1 MREIKFRA
9 YNRNT
14 KNMWWFDLMWGNTD
28 THGSG
33 WIGMLPIGETREHSG
48 GINGSDNRTQ
58 VDPTD
63 CEIMQF
69 TGLKDKN
76 GKEIYEGDIVKI
88 YKYKSDYW
96 DETELIETEHPQQI
110 KMGFNNQY
118 FPRWTLCDLYLKDLQ
133 FVGSYDKLE
142 VIGNIYEN
150 PELLK

>member
-1 MREIKFRA
+1 MREIKFRGQTVSHGKWV
-9 YNRNT
+9 YGYYLVNT
-14 KNMWWFDLMWGNTD
+14 F
-28 THGSG
+28 
-33 WIGMLPIGETREHSG
+33 GEHTICNKDGADRVVPESVG
-48 GINGSDNRTQ
+48 
-58 VDPTD
+58 
-63 CEIMQF
+63 EY

-76 GKEIYEGDIVKI
+76 GKEIYEGDILKI

>member
-76 GKEIYEGDIVKI
+76 GKEIYEGDIVANYIDGKE
-88 YKYKSDYW
+88 YFR
-96 DETELIETEHPQQI
+96 ELYEIAYSEHRACWQ
-110 KMGFNNQY
+110 
-118 FPRWTLCDLYLKDLQ
+118 LKVLKAANY
-133 FVGSYDKLE
+133 VGSPFYISTLFTQGEGDFME

-150 PELLK
+150 GDLLQK

>member
-1 MREIKFRA
+1 
-9 YNRNT
+9 
-14 KNMWWFDLMWGNTD
+14 MWGNTD

-76 GKEIYEGDIVKI
+76 DKEIYEGDILQWNAYGYISKRLETVKWFRSGWW
-88 YKYKSDYW
+88 YFDKEDAL
-96 DETELIETEHPQQI
+96 TTIE
-110 KMGFNNQY
+110 
-118 FPRWTLCDLYLKDLQ
+118 RDVLAR
-133 FVGSYDKLE
+133 E
-142 VIGNIYEN
+142 VIGNIHEN